1 MAPAHSALTS
11 AHGRLSE
18 WSSQIT
24 DERTTNQ
31 RDNAKD
37 ISSISSRCLTSVCP
51 HHCRASVHRPRW
63 AVSTHQPTRCLAA
76 NTCTGTHCTCTVAGR
91 PPTFQPTN
99 DPPHCRLRM
108 TYTVSSG
115 TLNSSISYLISIIR
129 VTIITTETSCRR
141 EAATICP
148 APVRRTL
155 RPSSSPYTP
164 YAWPAAPSAPCF
176 Q

>member
-1 MAPAHSALTS
+1 VAPAHSALTS

-37 ISSISSRCLTSVCP
+37 ISSRCLTSVCP
-51 HHCRASVHRPRW
+51 HHCRAPVHRPRW
-63 AVSTHQPTRCLAA
+63 AVSTHQPTRCLL
-76 NTCTGTHCTCTVAGR
+76 THVPARTVHVQWPADR
-91 PPTFQPTN
+91 QHSNQPTI
-99 DPPHCRLRM
+99 HLIVVSEM

-115 TLNSSISYLISIIR
+115 TLNSSIPYLISIIR